1 MVLSPTNKFLGA
13 TIGGDLAPSLGERK
27 RNFADQDF
35 SMKYFYKKNS
45 IFTQKISDDPF
56 FVIDHVFQ
64 IFNIFTL
71 LNVLY
76 YDPFFTTKTLISQ
89 NNSLMMWRTPPERR
103 LLACRRRLHPIST
116 SGAD

>member
-35 SMKYFYKKNS
+35 SMKYFYKRNS

-89 NNSLMMWRTPPERR
+89 NNSLMTPFFNSVCAFAQIRQHYY
-103 LLACRRRLHPIST
+103 LKYWW
-116 SGAD
+116 G